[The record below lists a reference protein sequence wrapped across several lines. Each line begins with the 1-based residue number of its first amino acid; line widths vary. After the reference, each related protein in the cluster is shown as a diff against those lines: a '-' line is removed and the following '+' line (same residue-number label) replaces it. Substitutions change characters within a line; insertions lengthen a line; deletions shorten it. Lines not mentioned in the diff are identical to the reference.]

1 MSQPYGAAL
10 SHVFNRGRPPIA
22 FLDELMSWAKKA
34 PDEIFAPNTVPV
46 EIFTV
51 IKSSLGTP
59 VIKDGL
65 DAPLYGWDSLLHRKA
80 ALMEVMRV
88 HAGMESSWNWKE
100 GVDVT
105 NATSQRNITG
115 QETGIFQ
122 VSFDST
128 YLGDRAMKPFA
139 EQHGI
144 ANPENF
150 IAKMKTD
157 HALALEYYARLARV
171 SIRWAGPLLRHGE
184 DSVYPWLRR
193 PAMVEFMQLLAA

>member
-1 MSQPYGAAL
+1 MSVPYGAAL
-10 SHVFNRGRPPIA
+10 SHVFNRGRPPVA
-22 FLDELMSWAKKA
+22 FLDELLTWAKKA
-34 PDEIFAPNTVPV
+34 PADIFAPNAVLV
-46 EIFTV
+46 DIFTV

-80 ALMEVMRV
+80 ALLEVMRV
-88 HAGMESSWNWKE
+88 HAGMESSWNWNE
-100 GVDVT
+100 GVDIT

-122 VSFDST
+122 VSFNST
-128 YLGDRAMKPFA
+128 YLGSNAMKSFA

-144 ANPENF
+144 ANPVNF
-150 IAKMKTD
+150 ISKMKTD

-171 SIRWAGPLLRHGE
+171 SIRWGGPLLRHGE

-193 PAMVEFMQLLAA
+193 AAVAEFRTLLS